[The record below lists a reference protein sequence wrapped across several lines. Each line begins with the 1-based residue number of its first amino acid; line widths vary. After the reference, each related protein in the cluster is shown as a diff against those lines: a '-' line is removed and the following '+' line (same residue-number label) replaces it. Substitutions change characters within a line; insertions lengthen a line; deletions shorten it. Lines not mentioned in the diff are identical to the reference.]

1 MRERAGGRVNKLRPE
16 KANMSVAKVQLSS
29 MMEQNDELM
38 QQNALLQ
45 GQVNQLEAMVKG
57 LIEQLN
63 AKNEMVSIDTHNR
76 FDVLEVEG
84 GDDDLMEINEERRAT
99 KRQKPCSPVP
109 KQQGENIR
117 ERKAGEPS
125 ARPGPLAERKP
136 KRDNTEWLKEVAVRK
151 EKMAEANKKATEK
164 ELNNT
169 KAEKTE
175 GLPKLTGRI
184 VVKDLNA
191 KEVTRKLEELKIKFR
206 LMRTERKD
214 ETMIACEAAYR
225 KLVIET
231 LREAGQKGHSYLPR
245 EERLEIRLLKGIN
258 FSFDAVDVQ
267 EDITRQGV
275 KEESFLVERFSTPSS
290 NRNGRLL
297 PFFVVKAESKEIMEK
312 ITGLRSICFTKPKWT
327 EFEKREVTQCYNCF
341 GVGHTKS
348 AGCLNE
354 WRCRKCGSSEANHE
368 CTVTKREP
376 GVDEKGVEINR
387 YADYTCCKCGQKG
400 HSPEW
405 RRCPKF
411 QQEMREL
418 ERIKER
424 RSENREKKFRARFED
439 APPPREMAWKI
450 PETRNAPPRAAQG
463 DIRSEIE
470 ALMGMTWSEMDRLTN
485 DFMTRYEKI
494 KTDGE
499 KRQEVAAFFLAMKG
513 WKK

>member
-1 MRERAGGRVNKLRPE
+1 MVRDRVGVRGRVNKLRPE

-38 QQNALLQ
+38 QQNALQ

-84 GDDDLMEINEERRAT
+84 GDDDFMEINEERRAT

-109 KQQGENIR
+109 KQQGESIR

-136 KRDNTEWLKEVAVRK
+136 KRDNTEWLKEVAARK

-169 KAEKTE
+169 KMEKTE
-175 GLPKLTGRI
+175 GLPKLTRRI

-191 KEVTRKLEELKIKFR
+191 KELKIKFR
-206 LMRTERKD
+206 LLKTARKD
-214 ETMIACEAAYR
+214 ETMIACEAAHR

-231 LREAGQKGHSYLPR
+231 LREYGQRGHSYLPR

-275 KEESFLVERFSTPSS
+275 REESFLVERFSTPSS
-290 NRNGRLL
+290 NRNGAPLL
-297 PFFVVKAESKEIMEK
+297 CCE
-312 ITGLRSICFTKPKWT
+312 G
-327 EFEKREVTQCYNCF
+327 RE
-341 GVGHTKS
+341 
-348 AGCLNE
+348 
-354 WRCRKCGSSEANHE
+354 
-368 CTVTKREP
+368 
-376 GVDEKGVEINR
+376 
-387 YADYTCCKCGQKG
+387 
-400 HSPEW
+400 
-405 RRCPKF
+405 
-411 QQEMREL
+411 
-418 ERIKER
+418 
-424 RSENREKKFRARFED
+424 
-439 APPPREMAWKI
+439 
-450 PETRNAPPRAAQG
+450 QG
-463 DIRSEIE
+463 D
-470 ALMGMTWSEMDRLTN
+470 N
-485 DFMTRYEKI
+485 
-494 KTDGE
+494 GE
-499 KRQEVAAFFLAMKG
+499 NHWDA
-513 WKK
+513 